1 MKRRRVLAVAGAAS
15 VGALSGCAGVADLLD
30 DSEDG
35 ESYTPTPVD
44 VDGSETPEPT
54 ETPDSDDEGITFSQP
69 DSGESGSGSSGSNDR
84 GSNGPEVETPENLQE
99 RERIF
104 ELYNDGIGQLNDGVR
119 SREAAVGAFNN
130 DQYGRCEREARASHQ
145 AFDRAEDT
153 FADAR
158 DTAREIGNRDAADIC
173 QDAAE
178 HATLMKNAMQ
188 ELESVADLARD
199 GHTDRANERLDRVR
213 ELETEAER
221 LNPPDGD
228 VILSVLDLE

>member
-15 VGALSGCAGVADLLD
+15 MGALSGCAGVADLLD

-35 ESYTPTPVD
+35 ESDTPTPVD

-54 ETPDSDDEGITFSQP
+54 ETPDSDNDGITYTQP
-69 DSGESGSGSSGSNDR
+69 DGGGSGSGESGADTR
-84 GSNGPEVETPENLQE
+84 GSDGPDVVTPENLAE
-99 RERIF
+99 REEIF
-104 ELYNDGIGQLNDGVR
+104 ETYNDGIGQINDGVR
-119 SREAAVGAFNN
+119 AREAAVGAFNN

-145 AFDRAEDT
+145 TFDRAEDT

-228 VILSVLDLE
+228 VILSVLDLN

>member
-1 MKRRRVLAVAGAAS
+1 VV
-15 VGALSGCAGVADLLD
+15 
-30 DSEDG
+30 
-35 ESYTPTPVD
+35 
-44 VDGSETPEPT
+44 
-54 ETPDSDDEGITFSQP
+54 
-69 DSGESGSGSSGSNDR
+69 
-84 GSNGPEVETPENLQE
+84 TPENLAE
-99 RERIF
+99 REEIF
-104 ELYNDGIGQLNDGVR
+104 ETYNDGIGQINDGVLA
-119 SREAAVGAFNN
+119 REAAVGAFNN

-145 AFDRAEDT
+145 AFDRAEGT